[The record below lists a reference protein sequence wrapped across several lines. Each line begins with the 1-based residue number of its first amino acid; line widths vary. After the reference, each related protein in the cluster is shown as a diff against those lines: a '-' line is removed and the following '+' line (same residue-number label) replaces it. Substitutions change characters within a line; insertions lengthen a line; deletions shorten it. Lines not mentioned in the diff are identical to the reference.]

1 MKKNIVFIIVMAILA
16 LLTSC
21 DNYVQD
27 VDPLIDRVEDD
38 RLNSPDQLDFLI
50 KGVKHRFSTM
60 YDNLVFLAGGLSD
73 ELYYDANAPGSS
85 FPTLREIDLAEDIR
99 RDNNS
104 VDGVFTPLGELR
116 FFADNLVTRATSI
129 GTGED
134 LEGALF
140 TGYFFGGL
148 ARFFY
153 ATYFGLYQ
161 EQGGGVIDG
170 GPFIPSSDMYD
181 LAIEK
186 FTEALNHTDYEG
198 FANWPDITSKE
209 MAERLTHSM
218 IARCYLYKGD
228 AASALTHAEMG
239 MQEGDDPFMSL
250 YSAITNNVWYYQANE
265 RHQYLVDDRFADYIT
280 ADPNEANR
288 VKIYK
293 VESGSLSWWQ
303 QAFYLTLDAPINC
316 MTWQENELML
326 AELKLT
332 SDNAAALAHVNKV
345 RASHG
350 LDPLTTLDEAALIAE
365 RDKELMTTG
374 ARLPDQRRFDIW
386 HLPAGTWKY
395 LPITQSEI
403 NGNPN
408 LDVGPE

>member
-1 MKKNIVFIIVMAILA
+1 MIILA
-16 LLTSC
+16 VSTLFTSC
-21 DNYVQD
+21 EDYVQD

-38 RLNSPDQLDFLI
+38 RLNTPEQLDFLI
-50 KGVKHRFSTM
+50 KGVKQRFSTM

-129 GTGED
+129 GTGDD

-140 TGYFFGGL
+140 TGYFYGGL

-153 ATYFGLYQ
+153 ATYFGLHQ
-161 EQGGGVIDG
+161 NEGGGVIDG
-170 GPFIPSSDMYD
+170 GPFIPSSEMYD

-186 FTEALNHTDYEG
+186 FTKALDHTDYDG
-198 FANWPDITSKE
+198 FANWPDITSKD

-228 AASALTHAEMG
+228 AANALTHANMG
-239 MQEGDDPFMSL
+239 LTEGDDPFMSL

-265 RHQYLVDDRFADYIT
+265 RHQYLVDNRFADYIT
-280 ADPNEANR
+280 ADPNEASR
-288 VKIYK
+288 VLIYP
-293 VESGSLSWWQ
+293 VGADTSWWQ
-303 QAFYLTLDAPINC
+303 QAFYLSLDAPINC

-332 SDNAAALAHVNKV
+332 SDNPAALAHVNKV

-350 LDPLTTLDEAALIAE
+350 LDPLATLDEAALIAE

-386 HLPAGTWKY
+386 HLAPTTWKY

>member
-1 MKKNIVFIIVMAILA
+1 MKKYIAFMTILVISV
-16 LLTSC
+16 LFTSC
-21 DNYVQD
+21 EDYVQD

-38 RLNSPDQLDFLI
+38 RLNTPEQLEFLI

-116 FFADNLVTRATSI
+116 FFADNLVTRATNI

-153 ATYFGLYQ
+153 ATYFGLHQ
-161 EQGGGVIDG
+161 NEGGGVING

-181 LAIEK
+181 LAIGK
-186 FTEALNHTDYEG
+186 FTEALNHTDYDG

-209 MAERLTHSM
+209 MAERVTHSM

-228 AASALTHAEMG
+228 ATNALTHAQMG
-239 MQEGDDPFMSL
+239 MTEGDAPFMSL

-265 RHQYLVDDRFADYIT
+265 RHQYLVDDRFADYIA
-280 ADPNEANR
+280 ADPAEANR
-288 VKIYK
+288 VLIYP
-293 VESGSLSWWQ
+293 VGADTSWWQ
-303 QAFYLTLDAPINC
+303 QAFYLSLDAPINC

-326 AELKLT
+326 AELLLPT
-332 SDNAAALAHVNKV
+332 DNAGALGHVNKV

-350 LDPLTTLDEAALIAE
+350 LAPLAALNEAVLIAE

-386 HLPAGTWKY
+386 HLGQNTWKY